1 MKIIT
6 NNSLVLQKFDDIY
19 EVEYIDGD
27 FMEILTTCRDYIHNK
42 YKLLTHPLAG
52 SIKPNE
58 TPYKTIMIDDVDKL
72 DTESLL
78 LIEKAINTTK
88 KFQNNFKT
96 PLWIDTVLEDFK
108 VIDLDLINN
117 VIETVN
123 YYVK

>member
-6 NNSLVLQKFDDIY
+6 NNSLVVQKFESIY
-19 EVEYIDGD
+19 EVEYIDGN

-58 TPYKTIMIDDVDKL
+58 TPYKTIMIDDVDEL

-78 LIEKAINTTK
+78 LIEKAISTTE

-108 VIDLDLINN
+108 VIDLDLIKN
-117 VIETVN
+117 VIDTVN

>member
-6 NNSLVLQKFDDIY
+6 NNSLVVEKFESIY

-27 FMEILTTCRDYIHNK
+27 FMKILTTCRDYIHNK
-42 YKLLTHPLAG
+42 YRLLTHPLAG

-58 TPYKTIMIDDVDKL
+58 TPYKTIMIDDVEKL

-78 LIEKAINTTK
+78 LIEKAIDTTK

-96 PLWIDTVLEDFK
+96 PLWTDTILEDFK
-108 VIDLDLINN
+108 VIDLDLIKN

>member
-6 NNSLVLQKFDDIY
+6 NNSLVVKKFGDKY
-19 EVEYIDGD
+19 EVEYIEGD
-27 FMEILTTCRDYIHNK
+27 FLGILNVCRDYIHNK

-58 TPYKTIMIDDVDKL
+58 TPYKTIMIDNVDDL
-72 DTESLL
+72 DTDSLL
-78 LIEKAINTTK
+78 LIEKAIDTTK
-88 KFQNNFKT
+88 KFQNNFRT
-96 PLWIDTVLEDFK
+96 PLWTDSVLEDFK
-108 VIDLDLINN
+108 VIDLDLITN

>member
-6 NNSLVLQKFDDIY
+6 NNSLVVQKFDSKY

-42 YKLLTHPLAG
+42 HRLLTHPLAG

-78 LIEKAINTTK
+78 LIEKAIETTK

-96 PLWIDTVLEDFK
+96 PLWVDSILEDFK
-108 VIDLDLINN
+108 VIDLDLIKN
-117 VIETVN
+117 VLETVN

>member
-6 NNSLVLQKFDDIY
+6 NNSLVVQKFDSKY

-27 FMEILTTCRDYIHNK
+27 FMQILTTCRDYIHNK
-42 YKLLTHPLAG
+42 HRLLTHPLAG

-78 LIEKAINTTK
+78 LIEKAIETTK
-88 KFQNNFKT
+88 KFQNNCKT
-96 PLWIDTVLEDFK
+96 PLWIDSILEDFK
-108 VIDLDLINN
+108 VIDLDLIKN